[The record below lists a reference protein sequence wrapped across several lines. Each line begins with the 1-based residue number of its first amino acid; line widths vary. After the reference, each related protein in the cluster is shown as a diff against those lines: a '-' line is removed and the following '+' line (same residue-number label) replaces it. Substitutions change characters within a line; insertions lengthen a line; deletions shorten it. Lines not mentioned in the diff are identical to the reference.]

1 MLLVLMLTTLML
13 PTPLPGVECS
23 VPGSPTEEL
32 RKSKAVFT
40 GKVIGRKY
48 VMDNPSGVGFPG
60 QRLVIRLQ
68 VERVWK
74 GEIGEE
80 VLMYTSWMR
89 QLNGS
94 DSTSG
99 EDFGFENSQR
109 YLIYAGG
116 TLERLSTSACTR
128 SRELGKAGD
137 DLKELGEGHEPT
149 RKKK

>member
-1 MLLVLMLTTLML
+1 MLSVLMLTALML
-13 PTPLPGVECS
+13 PSLLPGVECFAL
-23 VPGSPTEEL
+23 GSPTEEL
-32 RKSKAVFT
+32 RGSKAVFA

-48 VMDNPSGVGFPG
+48 ITDNLSGVGTPG
-60 QRLVIRLQ
+60 QRLLIRLQ

-80 VLMYTSWMR
+80 VLMYTSRMR
-89 QLNGS
+89 QPNGL
-94 DSTSG
+94 DSIMAN
-99 EDFGFENSQR
+99 DFSFKDGQR
-109 YLIYAGG
+109 YLVYAGG

-137 DLKELGEGHEPT
+137 DLKELGEGHEPI